1 MRRIDIPEK
10 NKYDEAFGLVHSD
23 KAPKNKNKNDEKSTP
38 KENSKSKIKHT
49 PSASLPVPFLGIFIT
64 FGKRMSKFFGVEEG
78 ETLLMSHHG
87 GTNGKIPNYLHKLTL
102 DFSMP
107 EISTLMI
114 YSDVILPK
122 IPVGDS
128 MTNLLDIISTSNGQT
143 FQRSN
148 AVGLFRPLK
157 NHVIKSISIAI
168 FDRDGDKIFFPKD
181 SYTALELEIRPVPI
195 DM

>member
-1 MRRIDIPEK
+1 M
-10 NKYDEAFGLVHSD
+10 A
-23 KAPKNKNKNDEKSTP
+23 
-38 KENSKSKIKHT
+38 
-49 PSASLPVPFLGIFIT
+49 
-64 FGKRMSKFFGVEEG
+64 KFFGVEED
-78 ETLLMSHHG
+78 ETLLIAHHG
-87 GTNGKIPNYLHKLTL
+87 GTNDKIPNYLHKLTP

-122 IPVGDS
+122 LPVGNS
-128 MTNLLDIISTSNGQT
+128 MTNLLDIISTSNCQI

-157 NHVIKSISIAI
+157 NHIFKSISIAI

-181 SYTALELEIRPVPI
+181 SFTALELELRPIPI

>member
-1 MRRIDIPEK
+1 MGGGDERLNDEPFTIVRRIDDPPK
-10 NKYDEAFGLVHSD
+10 NKN
-23 KAPKNKNKNDEKSTP
+23 KNKNKNDEKSTP
-38 KENSKSKIKHT
+38 KENSKSKIKHP
-49 PSASLPVPFLGIFIT
+49 PSQPAPFLGIFIT
-64 FGKRMSKFFGVEEG
+64 FGKRMAKFFGVEED
-78 ETLLMSHHG
+78 EMLLIAHHG
-87 GTNGKIPNYLHKLTL
+87 GTDGKIPNYLHKLTP

-114 YSDVILPK
+114 YSDAVLPK

-168 FDRDGDKIFFPKD
+168 FDRDGDKVFFPKD
-181 SYTALELEIRPVPI
+181 SFTALELEIRPAPV

>member
-1 MRRIDIPEK
+1 
-10 NKYDEAFGLVHSD
+10 
-23 KAPKNKNKNDEKSTP
+23 
-38 KENSKSKIKHT
+38 
-49 PSASLPVPFLGIFIT
+49 
-64 FGKRMSKFFGVEEG
+64 
-78 ETLLMSHHG
+78 MSHHG

-181 SYTALELEIRPVPI
+181 SFTALELELRPVPI

>member
-1 MRRIDIPEK
+1 M
-10 NKYDEAFGLVHSD
+10 AH
-23 KAPKNKNKNDEKSTP
+23 
-38 KENSKSKIKHT
+38 
-49 PSASLPVPFLGIFIT
+49 
-64 FGKRMSKFFGVEEG
+64 FFGVEEG
-78 ETLLMSHHG
+78 ETLLMGHHG
-87 GTNGKIPNYLHKLTL
+87 GTNDKIPNYLHKLTP
-102 DFSMP
+102 DFSMRK
-107 EISTLMI
+107 ITTLMI
-114 YSDVILPK
+114 YSDAILPK

-128 MTNLLDIISTSNGQT
+128 MTNLLDIISTSDGQT

-157 NHVIKSISIAI
+157 NHVIKSISISI